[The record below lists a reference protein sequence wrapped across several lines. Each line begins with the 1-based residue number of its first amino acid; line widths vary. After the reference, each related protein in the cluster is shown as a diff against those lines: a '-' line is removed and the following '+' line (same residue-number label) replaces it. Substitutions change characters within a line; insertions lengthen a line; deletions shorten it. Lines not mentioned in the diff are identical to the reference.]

1 VETRSQEKPL
11 SISLREINERMLSVE
26 VIEGS

>member
-11 SISLREINERMLSVE
+11 SIALREIKEHMLNVE
-26 VIEGS
+26 AIEG

>member
-11 SISLREINERMLSVE
+11 SISLREIKGRLLSVE
-26 VIEGS
+26 SIEA

>member
-11 SISLREINERMLSVE
+11 SISLREIKERMLNVE

>member
-11 SISLREINERMLSVE
+11 SISLREIKERMLSVE
-26 VIEGS
+26 AIEG

>member
-11 SISLREINERMLSVE
+11 SISLREIKERMLSVE
-26 VIEGS
+26 VIEG

>member
-11 SISLREINERMLSVE
+11 SISLREINQRLLNVE
-26 VIEGS
+26 ILES

>member
-11 SISLREINERMLSVE
+11 SISLREVKERLLSVE
-26 VIEGS
+26 AIEG